1 MLGKINYNQKTKYFF
16 YSLYFKFWQLII
28 ETFIHAIEQNHNRKK
43 QMSTSEIEEESLLPA
58 NDRYGQDS
66 NEITIRQSLNSIK
79 EKFLNYSKKVNWFVF
94 FLITFYTACSTY
106 SSIGGIW
113 TELPFMVD
121 QLKEGWRLPTILT
134 GTGQVAQL
142 GTMVRFRSDF
152 F

>member
-1 MLGKINYNQKTKYFF
+1 ML
-16 YSLYFKFWQLII
+16 
-28 ETFIHAIEQNHNRKK
+28 QNNHKRKQ
-43 QMSTSEIEEESLLPA
+43 QMSTSQEIEEESLLPA

-121 QLKEGWRLPTILT
+121 QLKEGWRLPTLLS
-134 GTGQVAQL
+134 GTGMVAQL
-142 GTMVRFRSDF
+142 GTLENILLFTNY
-152 F
+152 

>member
-1 MLGKINYNQKTKYFF
+1 
-16 YSLYFKFWQLII
+16 
-28 ETFIHAIEQNHNRKK
+28 
-43 QMSTSEIEEESLLPA
+43 MSTSQEIEEESLLPA
-58 NDRYGQDS
+58 NDRYDQDS
-66 NEITIRQSLNSIK
+66 NEITIKQSSNSIK
-79 EKFLNYSKKVNWFVF
+79 ENFLNYSKKVNWFVF

-142 GTMVRFRSDF
+142 GTMVRFLYVTF
-152 F
+152 V